1 MRFLGSL
8 AAAAAMLVTAFAAAP
23 AAAQDGPLTIDRLI
37 ERGTVNVGIIL
48 DSPPYGLLDANQ
60 QPDGF
65 DVEVA
70 KLLGK
75 YLGVEV
81 NIVSLVGANRIPFL
95 LTNKIDLVI
104 AGLGITPERA
114 KQVAFSIPYSSIDN
128 VVYAPKDREINSA
141 EDMEGLRIAVVRGS
155 AQDTIITRDLDG
167 RAEIMRFDENP
178 SVIQAMLTGQV
189 DAAALTAILG
199 DPAFARSPE
208 ANIERKY
215 TLLQQSNGIAMRK
228 ENTELLQWVNTF
240 VYYIKSNGE
249 LDKIYKKWWE
259 RPLPNLPTF

>member
-8 AAAAAMLVTAFAAAP
+8 AAASAMLVSAFAVAP
-23 AAAQDGPLTIDRLI
+23 ASAQDGPLTIDRII
-37 ERGTVNVGIIL
+37 ERGSVNVGVIL

-70 KLLGK
+70 KLLGQ

-104 AGLGITPERA
+104 AGMGITPERA
-114 KQVAFSIPYSSIDN
+114 KQISFSIPYSSIDN
-128 VVYAPKDREINSA
+128 VVYAPKDTVIASA
-141 EDMEGLRIAVVRGS
+141 EDLVGLRIAVVRGS

-208 ANIERKY
+208 AGIERKY
-215 TLLQQSNGIAMRK
+215 TLLQQSNGIGLRK

-259 RPLPNLPTF
+259 RPLPDLPTF

>member
-1 MRFLGSL
+1 MKLLKSM
-8 AAAAAMLVTAFAAAP
+8 AAAAVMLAAGLFAAP
-23 AAAQDGPLTIDRLI
+23 ATAQEGPLTIDRLI
-37 ERGTVNVGIIL
+37 ERGSVNVGVIL

-95 LTNKIDLVI
+95 LTNKVDLVI
-104 AGLGITPERA
+104 AGIGITPERA
-114 KQVAFSIPYSSIDN
+114 RQVSFSIPYSSIDN
-128 VVYAPKDREINSA
+128 VVYAPKDRKIESA
-141 EDMEGLRIAVVRGS
+141 DDLAGLRIAVVRGS
-155 AQDTIITRDLDG
+155 AQDTIITRDLEG

-199 DPAFARSPE
+199 DPAFARVPQ
-208 ANIERKY
+208 ANVERKY

-249 LDKIYKKWWE
+249 LDRVYRKWWE
-259 RPLPNLPTF
+259 RPLPELATF

>member
-1 MRFLGSL
+1 MHFLKTM
-8 AAAAAMLVTAFAAAP
+8 AAAAAMMLTALMP
-23 AAAQDGPLTIDRLI
+23 ASAIAQDGPLTIDQLI
-37 ERGTVNVGIIL
+37 ERGSVNVGVIL

-70 KLLGK
+70 KLLGQ

-95 LTNKIDLVI
+95 LTNKVDLVI
-104 AGLGITPERA
+104 AGIGITPERA

-128 VVYAPKDREINSA
+128 VVYAPKDREVTSA
-141 EDMEGLRIAVVRGS
+141 DDMEGLRIAVVRGS

-178 SVIQAMLTGQV
+178 SVIQAMLTNQV
-189 DAAALTAILG
+189 DAVALTAILG
-199 DPAFARSPE
+199 DPAFARVPN

-215 TLLQQSNGIAMRK
+215 TLLQQSNGIALRK
-228 ENTELLQWVNTF
+228 ENTELLQWLNTF
-240 VYYIKSNGE
+240 VYYIRSNGE
-249 LDKIYKKWWE
+249 LDRLYRKWWE
-259 RPLPNLPTF
+259 RPLPELASF